1 MYHIENIPCLKN
13 FLNLIEII
21 ELHLFFVSIFDFEKK
36 LKIFY
41 YSISISFNEHF
52 FKTIIIF

>member
-52 FKTIIIF
+52 F